1 LDAVLSSGDPNVDPE
16 DGHPIAYQRVLAA
29 ASEFEIPPIFLKE
42 DCEAIVSDPKK
53 AEAVPKWM
61 CMAERIA
68 TGSRP
73 RVLED
78 GPDTIHSDDEAKI
91 DIEPDVELGAYA
103 PGVDLKLQFGR
114 SGTGVVRL
122 QSDLPRWD
130 CPS

>member
-1 LDAVLSSGDPNVDPE
+1 LSTANPNVDPE

-29 ASEFEIPPIFLKE
+29 AAEFENPPVFLKE
-42 DCEAIVSDPKK
+42 DSAVITSDPVK

-78 GPDTIHSDDEAKI
+78 GPGTIHSDDDAK
-91 DIEPDVELGAYA
+91 EDVEADKELESIR
-103 PGVDLKLQFGR
+103 P
-114 SGTGVVRL
+114 
-122 QSDLPRWD
+122 
-130 CPS
+130 